1 MGNLLNRDFLTASS
15 SYKAHHS
22 LPPSTAI
29 SRSSLPAY
37 FPLEHARLVRLPM
50 VTIIF
55 VISLSFYGFTLSYP
69 TLTERP
75 GWILVPLLLQFI
87 IAATANAVC
96 AIHQTLITDL
106 WPKNG
111 ASSAAISNLVRCVF
125 AAVGVAVVQ
134 QFIKSVDVGPVFLA
148 LGLVVMVFVPLPIVQ
163 WYWGGDWRRE
173 RDSQGS
179 NEWEDEDMP
188 EKV

>member
-15 SYKAHHS
+15 IYKTSRS
-22 LPPSTAI
+22 LPQSTII
-29 SRSSLPAY
+29 SRSSLPVS

-55 VISLSFYGFTLSYP
+55 VITLSFYGFTLSYSQ
-69 TLTERP
+69 LTSRP

-87 IAATANAVC
+87 ITASVSCVC
-96 AIHQTLITDL
+96 AIHHTLITDL
-106 WPKNG
+106 WPKNEASG
-111 ASSAAISNLVRCVF
+111 AAMDNLVKCLF

-134 QFIKSVDVGPVFLA
+134 LFIKTMDVGPVFLA
-148 LGLVVMVFVPLPIVQ
+148 LALVVLAVVPLPIVQ
-163 WYWGGDWRRE
+163 WCWGEDWRRE
-173 RDSQGS
+173 RDSRDTVEVEGAVIT
-179 NEWEDEDMP
+179 

>member
-1 MGNLLNRDFLTASS
+1 
-15 SYKAHHS
+15 
-22 LPPSTAI
+22 
-29 SRSSLPAY
+29 
-37 FPLEHARLVRLPM
+37 M

-69 TLTERP
+69 QLTSRP

-87 IAATANAVC
+87 IAASANSVC
-96 AIHQTLITDL
+96 AIHQTLINDL
-106 WPKNG
+106 WPTNG
-111 ASSAAISNLVRCVF
+111 TSGTAISNFVRCLF

-134 QFIKSVDVGPVFLA
+134 HFIKSVDVGPVFLA
-148 LGLVVMVFVPLPIVQ
+148 LALVVLVIVPLPIVQ

-173 RDSQGS
+173 RDSRGTVENGDLAIS
-179 NEWEDEDMP
+179 

>member
-15 SYKAHHS
+15 TYKASRS
-22 LPPSTAI
+22 LPPFTVI
-29 SRSSLPAY
+29 SCNSLPTY
-37 FPLEHARLVRLPM
+37 FPLEHTRLVRLPM
-50 VTIIF
+50 VTILF

-69 TLTERP
+69 QLTSRP

-87 IAATANAVC
+87 IAASANSVC

-106 WPKNG
+106 WPTNG
-111 ASSAAISNLVRCVF
+111 ASGTAISNFVRCIF

-148 LGLVVMVFVPLPIVQ
+148 LALVVLIVVPLPIVQ
-163 WYWGGDWRRE
+163 WYWGENWRRE
-173 RDSQGS
+173 RDSRETVR
-179 NEWEDEDMP
+179 NEKLVILGE
-188 EKV
+188 V